1 MSHYSDIGFDVKNPQ
16 DVQKIVDKFCNP
28 NFLERNKEI
37 SSAMSWDIQ
46 DNTNS
51 VLQLFKF
58 KDLRVFSKINLK
70 EGRLDDFFVGHD
82 NQNIS
87 KVSVEKNPIKKTD
100 KNGFPT
106 LNFLSPEEIPFW
118 VTCFNADIFW
128 FDKEEDTADIKLVSY
143 ANYIK
148 EIKESSKIEKSLDGG
163 SKIDSNNV
171 ISAIQQ
177 KDYEMA
183 DESYISY
190 FKDDIT
196 TSWLSGVIQDFKL
209 LENPISNN
217 KYYAVD
223 IVCIGLKI
231 KLLIDPKIFD
241 STLLAKGKVICGE
254 FWNTGILVADN
265 HPDYF

>member
-1 MSHYSDIGFDVKNPQ
+1 MSHYSDIGFNVKNPQ
-16 DVQKIVDKFCNP
+16 DIQRIVDIFCNP
-28 NFLERNKEI
+28 NFLELNKET

-46 DNTNS
+46 DNPNS

-70 EGRLDDFFVGHD
+70 EGGIDDFFVGHD

-87 KVSVEKNPIKKTD
+87 KVSVDKNPIKKTD
-100 KNGFPT
+100 DNGFPT
-106 LNFLSPEEIPFW
+106 LNFLSSEGIPFW

-128 FDKEEDTADIKLVSY
+128 FDKEDTSDIKLVSY

-148 EIKESSKIEKSLDGG
+148 EIKDYSKKEKSLNKGN
-163 SKIDSNNV
+163 KIDSNNM
-171 ISAIQQ
+171 ISTIKE

-190 FKDDIT
+190 FKHDIT

-217 KYYAVD
+217 KYYAID
-223 IVCIGLKI
+223 IVCLGLKI
-231 KLLIDPKIFD
+231 KLLVDPKIFD
-241 STLLAKGKVICGE
+241 NTLLAKGKVICGE

>member
-1 MSHYSDIGFDVKNPQ
+1 MSHYSDIGFNVKNPQ
-16 DVQKIVDKFCNP
+16 DIQRIVDTFCNP
-28 NFLERNKEI
+28 NFLERNKET
-37 SSAMSWDIQ
+37 SSAMSWNIQ
-46 DNTNS
+46 DNSNS

-58 KDLRVFSKINLK
+58 KDLRAFSKINLK
-70 EGRLDDFFVGHD
+70 EGGIDDFFVGHD

-100 KNGFPT
+100 VKGFPT
-106 LNFLSPEEIPFW
+106 LNFLSAEEIPFW

-128 FDKEEDTADIKLVSY
+128 FDKEDTADIKLVSY
-143 ANYIK
+143 ANYIE
-148 EIKESSKIEKSLDGG
+148 EIKESSKPEKSLDSG

-177 KDYEMA
+177 MGYKMA
-183 DESYISY
+183 DESYISCFY
-190 FKDDIT
+190 DDIT

-217 KYYAVD
+217 KYYAID
-223 IVCIGLKI
+223 IVCLGLKI
-231 KLLIDPKIFD
+231 KLLVDPKIFD
-241 STLLAKGKVICGE
+241 STLLAKGKVICGA